1 MFLVI
6 ADHDSRAAG
15 ASLVPIKHFH
25 IPALILGDH
34 VEPRRD
40 SRLVS
45 QIDMPTTLLS
55 IAGVSGNY
63 PMIGFDLTQRCEI
76 LIVPLCN
83 SIKRKR

>member
-1 MFLVI
+1 MRIMPLAIFFKLAKQSNYWKDTVFLVI

-45 QIDMPTTLLS
+45 QLICRTNLTFLLQ
-55 IAGVSGNY
+55 A
-63 PMIGFDLTQRCEI
+63 
-76 LIVPLCN
+76 
-83 SIKRKR
+83 